1 MCRILCWESI
11 ITTIMTDNIFQL
23 FEYTFFRNA
32 VFAAIL
38 ASVTCGIVGSYIV
51 ARRMVFISGGI
62 THASFGGIGIAY
74 FLGMNPVLGA
84 AVFSVLS
91 AIGIEYVSGKTNV
104 REDSAIGILWSL
116 GMALGIIFVF
126 MTPGYAPNLMSYLF
140 GSILTV
146 GKTDLWLMLGL
157 SALIAGFFIRYYHLI
172 LFVAFDE
179 DYARSHRISVN
190 FLKYIII
197 SLVALTIVMNI
208 RVVGIILVISFLTI
222 PQSTANLFTHN
233 LKKMMILSTLI
244 GILGSL
250 SGIYISYFLNIP
262 SGATII
268 FVFVLIFGIA
278 KAYQLMSIRAE
289 IKRQVKSS

>member
-1 MCRILCWESI
+1 
-11 ITTIMTDNIFQL
+11 MTENIFLL
-23 FEYTFFRNA
+23 FEYEFFRNA
-32 VFAAIL
+32 VFASLL
-38 ASVTCGIVGSYIV
+38 ASLTCGIVGSYIV

-74 FLGMNPVLGA
+74 YAGLNPLLGA

-91 AIGIEYVSGKTNV
+91 ALGIEYMSGKTNI

-146 GKTDLWLMLGL
+146 GKTDLWLMLAL
-157 SALIAGFFIRYYHLI
+157 AVLIAGFFMRFYYII
-172 LFVAFDE
+172 LFIAFDE
-179 DYARSHRISVN
+179 DYARTHRIPVHIY
-190 FLKYIII
+190 KYLLI

-208 RVVGIILVISFLTI
+208 RLVGIILVISFLTI
-222 PQSTANLFTHN
+222 PPSTANLFTNN
-233 LKKMMILSTLI
+233 LKHMMLYSTLI
-244 GILGSL
+244 GIVGSIT
-250 SGIYISYFLNIP
+250 GIYLSYFMNIP

-268 FVFVLIFGIA
+268 FAFVVFFAVAKIF
-278 KAYQLMSIRAE
+278 QT
-289 IKRQVKSS
+289 IKVKMMVRKQIKG

>member
-1 MCRILCWESI
+1 MLH
-11 ITTIMTDNIFQL
+11 L
-23 FEYTFFRNA
+23 FEYEFFRNA
-32 VFAAIL
+32 VWAALL

-74 FLGMNPVLGA
+74 YLGLNPVTGA

-91 AIGIEYVSGKTNV
+91 ALGIEYISGKTNV

-146 GKTDLWLMLGL
+146 GKTDLRLMLGL
-157 SALIAGFFIRYYHLI
+157 SAIIAMFFIRFYHII
-172 LFVAFDE
+172 LFIAFDE
-179 DYARSHRISVN
+179 EYARAHRVSVSL
-190 FLKYIII
+190 FKYILI

-208 RVVGIILVISFLTI
+208 RIVGIILVISFLTI
-222 PQSTANLFTHN
+222 PQSTANLFTKN
-233 LKKMMILSTLI
+233 LRLMMIYSVII
-244 GILGSL
+244 GIIGSL
-250 SGIYISYFLNIP
+250 SGIYTSYYLDIP

-268 FVFVLIFGIA
+268 FAFVIIFGIA
-278 KAYQLMSIRAE
+278 KAIQAARTSAGIR
-289 IKRQVKSS
+289 RQIG

>member
-1 MCRILCWESI
+1 MIEQL
-11 ITTIMTDNIFQL
+11 FQL
-23 FEYTFFRNA
+23 FEYEFFRNA
-32 VFAAIL
+32 VFASLL
-38 ASVTCGIVGSYIV
+38 ASLTCGIVGSYIV

-74 FLGMNPVLGA
+74 FLGLNPVLGA

-91 AIGIEYVSGKTNV
+91 ALGIEYISGKTSV

-146 GKTDLWLMLGL
+146 GKPDLWLMVAL
-157 SALIAGFFIRYYHLI
+157 SVIIGGFFMRFYHTI
-172 LFVAFDE
+172 LFIAFDE
-179 DYARSHRISVN
+179 DYARTHNIPVRL
-190 FLKYIII
+190 FKYLLI

-208 RVVGIILVISFLTI
+208 RIVGIILVISFLTI
-222 PQSTANLFTHN
+222 PPSTANLFTNN
-233 LKKMMILSTLI
+233 LRKMMLYSTLI
-244 GILGSL
+244 GIFGSL
-250 SGIYISYFLNIP
+250 AGIYISYFLNIP

-268 FVFVLIFGIA
+268 FAFVVIFAIA
-278 KAYQLMSIRAE
+278 KVIQTLRMSIKIRE
-289 IKRQVKSS
+289 QINK